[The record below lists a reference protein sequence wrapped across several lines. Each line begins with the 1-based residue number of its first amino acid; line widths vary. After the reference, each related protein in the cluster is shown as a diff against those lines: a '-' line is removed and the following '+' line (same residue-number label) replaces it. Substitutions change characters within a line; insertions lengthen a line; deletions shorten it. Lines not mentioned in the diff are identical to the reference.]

1 MLPAGQG
8 GAFVEA
14 VELCASTFAEFFFS
28 GALLFASVGCG
39 VEMCAHTAD
48 VFERE
53 TAGKEGDANV
63 LTERVVDS
71 EPPEVIDLVER
82 RVEERVEE
90 AVQFCILVQGEHV
103 LVVTV
108 VTLAA
113 ALYVDEHTFGLIDI
127 VVSDERGA
135 ERILDGTG
143 DASGA
148 ARIAY

>member
-1 MLPAGQG
+1 M
-8 GAFVEA
+8 
-14 VELCASTFAEFFFS
+14 FS
-28 GALLFASVGCG
+28 SAK
-39 VEMCAHTAD
+39 
-48 VFERE
+48 
-53 TAGKEGDANV
+53 TAGKEGDADV
-63 LTERVVDS
+63 FTECVVDS

-90 AVQFCILVQGEHV
+90 AIQFCILVQGEHV

-127 VVSDERGA
+127 VVSDEWGA
-135 ERILDGTG
+135 ERILYGAG

-148 ARIAY
+148 ARVAY